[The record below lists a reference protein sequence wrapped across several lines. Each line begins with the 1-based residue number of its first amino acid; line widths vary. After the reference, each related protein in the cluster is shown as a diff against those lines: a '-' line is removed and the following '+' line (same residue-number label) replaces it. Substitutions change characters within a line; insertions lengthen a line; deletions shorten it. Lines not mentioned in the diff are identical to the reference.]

1 MFDLNVSQI
10 NYAKIEREKSI
21 KMDLLD
27 MQRKSWDDWDF
38 KVNTNIL
45 LAWHEQEIK
54 RAFEEWYEKRM
65 SEHWKHIN

>member
-1 MFDLNVSQI
+1 MFDLNMSPI

-21 KMDLLD
+21 KRDLFD
-27 MQRKSWDDWDF
+27 MQMKSWDNWDL

-54 RAFEEWYEKRM
+54 KAFEEGYEKRM